1 MLPWSVRGRVRSPEC
16 QNSFYRNRS
25 AYPACVP
32 FPSPPWQLSAQMW
45 LSVFRV
51 GESGRADRPPGV
63 YGAAF
68 VSYEEPGPLTYREL
82 VVARMLD
89 ARRRRLR
96 ITDVWVDSATSRD
109 GGRVLWAIPKDLAEL
124 ELEETR
130 VGPTS
135 HTAFAARV
143 DGVEVA
149 AGQFAGAPGA
159 ALLRTPFG
167 ATASQLRDS
176 GAEVVTSIRG
186 SARTLPALG
195 SWDFAASG
203 PLGFLH
209 GRRPVVSFRMSDVRL
224 TFG

>member
-51 GESGRADRPPGV
+51 GEGGRADRPPGV

-68 VSYEEPGPLTYREL
+68 VSYQGPGPLTYREL

-96 ITDVWVDSATSRD
+96 ITDIWVDSATSRD

-149 AGQFAGAPGA
+149 AGQFASEPGA

-176 GAEVVTSIRG
+176 GAEVVTPIRG

-195 SWDFAASG
+195 SWDFAAPG

>member
-1 MLPWSVRGRVRSPEC
+1 
-16 QNSFYRNRS
+16 
-25 AYPACVP
+25 
-32 FPSPPWQLSAQMW
+32 MW

-51 GESGRADRPPGV
+51 GDTGRADRPAGV

-82 VVARMLD
+82 VVARLLD

-96 ITDVWVDSATSRD
+96 ITDIWVDSATSRE
-109 GGRVLWAIPKDLAEL
+109 GGRVLWAIPKDLATLDL
-124 ELEETR
+124 EDTR
-130 VGPTS
+130 VGPTA

-143 DGVEVA
+143 GGAEVA
-149 AGQFAGAPGA
+149 TGQFAGAPGA
-159 ALLRTPFG
+159 ALLRTPFA
-167 ATASQLRDS
+167 ATTSQLRES
-176 GAEVVTSIRG
+176 GEEVATSIRG

-195 SWDFAASG
+195 SWDVAADG

-209 GRRPVVSFRMSDVRL
+209 GRRPVVSFRLSDVRL

>member
-1 MLPWSVRGRVRSPEC
+1 
-16 QNSFYRNRS
+16 
-25 AYPACVP
+25 VP

-51 GESGRADRPPGV
+51 AQTGRPDRPPGV

-68 VSYEEPGPLTYREL
+68 VSYEEPGALTYREL
-82 VVARMLD
+82 VVARLLD

-96 ITDVWVDSATSRD
+96 ITDIWVDSATSRE
-109 GGRVLWAIPKDLAEL
+109 GGRVLWAIPKDLAGL

-130 VGPTS
+130 VGPTA

-159 ALLRTPFG
+159 ALLRTPFA
-167 ATASQLRDS
+167 ATASQLRES
-176 GAEVVTSIRG
+176 GEEVVTPIRG

-195 SWDFAASG
+195 SWDVAADG

-209 GRRPVVSFRMSDVRL
+209 GRRPVVSFRLSDVRL

>member
-195 SWDFAASG
+195 SWDFAAAG